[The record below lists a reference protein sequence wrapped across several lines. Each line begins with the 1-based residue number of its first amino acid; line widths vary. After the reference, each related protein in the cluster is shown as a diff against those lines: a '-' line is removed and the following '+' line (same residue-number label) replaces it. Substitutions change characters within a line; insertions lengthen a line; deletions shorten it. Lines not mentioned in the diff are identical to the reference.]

1 MVSTDPI
8 SDMLTRIRNA
18 VLVSR
23 REVVM
28 PHSNVKEKV
37 AQILVDNNFL
47 DGVSVEKNGVQKSM
61 TITINGENENSRI
74 TEMSRLSKPGRR
86 MYSSASKIPTVKRGR
101 GIVVIS
107 TSQGVMSGQ
116 DAWQRKIG
124 GEVICYVW

>member
-28 PHSNVKEKV
+28 PHSNVKEQV

-47 DGVSVEKNGVQKSM
+47 DALSVEKNGVQKSM

-86 MYSSASKIPTVKRGR
+86 MYSSAGKIPTVKRGR

-116 DAWQRKIG
+116 DAKQKGLG
-124 GEVICYVW
+124 GELICKVY